1 MHGVVSF
8 MVGDLKFGFIVLST
22 ETFLGLY
29 LRVLV
34 TLLVTVEVALLEAAT
49 HQIPQL
55 LWKRSV
61 SVSLLTYSHL
71 VFHHK

>member
-8 MVGDLKFGFIVLST
+8 MVGDLKFSFIVLST

-55 LWKRSV
+55 LWKTSV

>member
-8 MVGDLKFGFIVLST
+8 MVGDLKFSFIVLST